1 MVLGHSRESSFTKTK
16 NSTNEASMLLKTKR
30 GFQKR
35 TQNELK
41 TNPKLSAQMR
51 EVEPKLEVFDI
62 VRVGAGDWI
71 VGEAAGTELARLGE
85 TRGTAGEI
93 KNTGNK
99 ARMSKKTKHIT
110 FLNAANQGLLCANR
124 HKSGPEGSKGNLGK
138 RGQAA
143 ASQGEAGEV
152 TKIRLHKVWVCTP
165 SAGARPEA
173 ARMGTLP

>member
-1 MVLGHSRESSFTKTK
+1 
-16 NSTNEASMLLKTKR
+16 
-30 GFQKR
+30 
-35 TQNELK
+35 
-41 TNPKLSAQMR
+41 MR
-51 EVEPKLEVFDI
+51 EIEPRFELFDI
-62 VRVGAGDWI
+62 AHVGAGNWV
-71 VGEAAGTELARLGE
+71 VGDGAGTEIPRLGE
-85 TRGTAGEI
+85 IRGTAREF

-165 SAGARPEA
+165 SAGARPET
-173 ARMGTLP
+173 ARTGTLP